1 MIFRNRQHAIEIPSQ
16 PLTDYV
22 LEHASGRGDK
32 SAILDGASDRGL
44 SYAELVASVA
54 RVAKGFALR
63 GLKKG
68 DVVGIYSPNLP
79 EYAPAFLGVA
89 ALGGICTT
97 ASPLYTPEELARQ
110 LRDASARFLI
120 TVPGFLDKAVEAA
133 AQASVEEIFVFGEC
147 DGASPFQSLLD
158 NDGDAPEVAID
169 PAEDLV
175 ALPYSSGTTGVQK
188 GVMLTH
194 RNLVANLAQT
204 GRALEGELEAKDT
217 VLGVLPFFHIYGLVV
232 VMNLSLRVGASIVT
246 LPRFDFAECLALMER
261 RRVTVA
267 YLVPPIVLGLSKHP
281 SVEDY
286 DLSSLRWI
294 LSGAAPLGKD
304 VTEACVKRLDCELIQ
319 GYGLTETSPVSH
331 CGEMRAGTTRA
342 GSVGPCV
349 PGTECKIVDVA
360 TSEELG
366 VGERGEIWI
375 RGPQVMKGYLGRP
388 DATKQCIDED
398 GFFHSGDIGYADE
411 DGHFFVVDRLK
422 ELIKYKGMQ
431 VAPAELEAL
440 LLTHPSVSDAAVIPK
455 ADEDAG
461 EIPKAFVVLGDGI
474 DPNEILEFV
483 ASRVAPHKKIRAIEV
498 VDVIPKSPSGKILRR
513 VLVERERAETSSGGR
528 PNSAEPSL

>member
-1 MIFRNRQHAIEIPSQ
+1 MIFRNRQHAIEIPNQ
-16 PLTDYV
+16 PLAAYV

-32 SAILDGASDRGL
+32 SAILDGTSGHGL
-44 SYAELVASVA
+44 SYAQLAASVA

-68 DVVGIYSPNLP
+68 DVVAIYSPNLP

-89 ALGGICTT
+89 TLGGICTT
-97 ASPLYTPEELARQ
+97 ASPLYTSEELARQ
-110 LRDASARFLI
+110 LRDAGARFLV

-169 PAEDLV
+169 LEDLV

-194 RNLVANLAQT
+194 RNLVANLVQT
-204 GRALEGELEAKDT
+204 EQALEGALDANDT

-246 LPRFDFAECLALMER
+246 MPRFDFAECLALMER

-281 SVEDY
+281 RVEDH
-286 DLSSLRWI
+286 DFSSLRWI

-304 VTEACVKRLDCELIQ
+304 VTEACVKRLDCALIQ

-331 CGEMRAGTTRA
+331 CGEMRNGTMRA

-349 PGTECKIVDVA
+349 PGTECKIVDVE
-360 TSEELG
+360 TGEELG
-366 VGERGEIWI
+366 PDERGEIWI

-398 GFFHSGDIGYADE
+398 GFFHSGDIGYTDE
-411 DGHFFVVDRLK
+411 DGHFFIVDRLK

-431 VAPAELEAL
+431 VAPAELEAV

-461 EIPKAFVVLGDGI
+461 EIPKAFVVLGDAI

-483 ASRVAPHKKIRAIEV
+483 ASRVAPHKKVRAIEV

-513 VLVERERAETSSGGR
+513 VLVERERAETSSVER
-528 PNSAEPSL
+528 PKSAEPAS